1 MGEGRRRHWIDC
13 GVDVL
18 VSAGRDVVERLLE
31 GTELRRFS
39 G

>member
-1 MGEGRRRHWIDC
+1 MDC

-18 VSAGRDVVERLLE
+18 VSARRDVVERLLE

-39 G
+39 E